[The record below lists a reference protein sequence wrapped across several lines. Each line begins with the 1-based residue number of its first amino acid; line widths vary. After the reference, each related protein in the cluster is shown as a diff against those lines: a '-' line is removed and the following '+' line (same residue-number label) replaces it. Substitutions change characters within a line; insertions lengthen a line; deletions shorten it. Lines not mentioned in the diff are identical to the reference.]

1 MSVTYSIKIGTPY
14 EAKRLINIEDVLR
27 QLPDNTNKEISPKD
41 VRDAFLSTW
50 ANSPFK
56 LTTPVGTN
64 TEYIGID
71 SGNPAGR
78 DIKSKMYFG
87 KRQYLGKDIMND
99 TLLKSDTDIFFYN
112 TRLDSGTQSTKISIL
127 SGTYSTLFPYAPYIE
142 SRSNAERS
150 DLIIRNPSTYSNI
163 NIESTT
169 GRVSI
174 NGISFPTI
182 DESKTGSADNKVL
195 RYQGTFPN
203 GYLKWDSTNIDNLN
217 IGTNTT
223 TTNIVGT
230 NVNLNGFDL
239 EFLDP
244 RMVPKKIGGVDAGF
258 KFNQY
263 SSTKTK
269 WPLSEV
275 LRKLL
280 YTYVPP
286 ELKISV
292 YNKLTGL
299 PYFERGTTSTNIGI
313 TYSATIYSIGLF
325 TNNTINP
332 TNGCVITK
340 TNKTGSNVI
349 LQTTFT
355 NPILNTK
362 PGDTTTKES
371 PYIQT
376 VASSVVKQTY
386 HVHLSDNNT
395 SALTAN
401 LTGYTHSATASM
413 LGVYPI
419 YYGLTTSVINTVS
432 NLSNMQSLNKLIMPT
447 QGTGSSIYA
456 DYNGTGYLYFCYPVN
471 SIDTNGDNIL
481 FGTPSTISD
490 AQTTFLKYHDSKYPS
505 DSTFQNIRISFNNIG
520 EYSIWRS
527 KLPLTT
533 NGKLE
538 FKF

>member
-56 LTTPVGTN
+56 LTTAN
-64 TEYIGID
+64 SSTEYIGID

-78 DIKSKMYFG
+78 DIKEKMYFG

-142 SRSNAERS
+142 SQSNGQRT

-169 GRVSI
+169 GRVVI

-182 DESKTGSADNKVL
+182 GESKIGSADNKVL

-217 IGTNTT
+217 IGTTTT

-239 EFLDP
+239 EFSDP

-292 YNKLTGL
+292 YNKATGL

-313 TYSATIYSIGLF
+313 TYSAAIYSVGLW
-325 TNNTINP
+325 TGNTVNNL
-332 TNGCVITK
+332 NGCVITK
-340 TNKTGSNVI
+340 IDKTGSNVI

-419 YYGLTTSVINTVS
+419 YYGLKTNVISSTTDLV
-432 NLSNMQSLNKLIMPT
+432 NMQSLNKIIMPT
-447 QGTGSSIYA
+447 SGTGSSIYA

-471 SIDTNGDNIL
+471 SIDINGNSIL

-490 AQTTFLKYHDSKYPS
+490 AQTTFLKYYDSKYSS
-505 DSTFQNIRISFNNIG
+505 DSNFQNTRISFNNIG

-527 KLPLTT
+527 KLPLTI

>member
-14 EAKRLINIEDVLR
+14 EAKRIINVEDVLK

-56 LTTPVGTN
+56 ITSPNSST

-71 SGNPAGR
+71 SGNPANR
-78 DIKSKMYFG
+78 DIKQKMFFG
-87 KRQYLGKDIMND
+87 KRQLSGQDIMND
-99 TLLKSDTDIFFYN
+99 TLLRSDTDIYFYN
-112 TRLDSGTQSTKISIL
+112 TRLDTASQSTKISIL
-127 SGTYSTLFPYAPYIE
+127 SGTDSKLFQYAPFIE
-142 SRSNAERS
+142 SKSNGTRS

-182 DESKTGSADNKVL
+182 DENKIDSADGKVL

-203 GYLKWDSTNIDNLN
+203 GYLKWDNTNIDNLN
-217 IGTNTT
+217 VGSSTTETKLYGGT
-223 TTNIVGT
+223 VS
-230 NVNLNGFDL
+230 LNGFEL
-239 EFLDP
+239 EFSDS
-244 RMVPKKIGGVDAGF
+244 RMVPKKIGGVEAGF

-292 YNKLTGL
+292 YNKATGK
-299 PYFERGTTSTNIGI
+299 PYFERGTLVTIGI
-313 TYSATIYSIGLF
+313 TFSVTVYSIGLF

-332 TNGCVITK
+332 TNGCVITQNDK
-340 TNKTGSNVI
+340 TLVNVIQPTSTNPIINIKPGDNTTKELTHTQGSSTTNKT
-349 LQTTFT
+349 
-355 NPILNTK
+355 
-362 PGDTTTKES
+362 
-371 PYIQT
+371 
-376 VASSVVKQTY
+376 Y
-386 HVHLSDNNT
+386 HLHVSDNN
-395 SALTAN
+395 SIVSQLPV
-401 LTGYTHSATASM
+401 GFSHSATASM
-413 LGVYPI
+413 FVINPI
-419 YYGLTTSVINTVS
+419 YYGFTNSVVTTPIQMTTAFSKF
-432 NLSNMQSLNKLIMPT
+432 NKLIDPT
-447 QGTGSSIYA
+447 PGTGSSIYV
-456 DYNGTGYLYFCYPVN
+456 DYKGDGYLYFCYPKN
-471 SIDTNGDNIL
+471 SINSLGNTIL

-490 AQTTFLKYHDSKYPS
+490 GQIYSFKYHDSNYPS
-505 DSTFQNIRISFNNIG
+505 LSIFTHSNITDNSLG
-520 EYSIWRS
+520 EYSLWRTKDTVS
-527 KLPLTT
+527 FIDFNKI
-533 NGKLE
+533 E